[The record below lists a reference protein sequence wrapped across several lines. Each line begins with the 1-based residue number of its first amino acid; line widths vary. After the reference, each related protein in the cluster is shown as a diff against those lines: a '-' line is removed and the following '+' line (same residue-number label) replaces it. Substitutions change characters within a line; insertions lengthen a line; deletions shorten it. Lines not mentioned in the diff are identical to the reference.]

1 MSTETRL
8 RTPRERE
15 QPLPEIDAEE
25 ELDLGRYWR
34 ALATRW
40 WLPVAGLV
48 AGIVIGYLLSLGG
61 SQVYQ
66 AKSTVYLGQPLSPNG
81 TSQVQSLSTN
91 PSTVRQIVQSPFAQR
106 KAEREAGLPSGS
118 LQGHVSTQ
126 AVSGGVAA
134 SLGRVGQNP
143 LVNIVVT
150 GKRRAKIARAA
161 DALANTVVTA
171 VSAGYVD
178 TKIKNF
184 EQQIKNQTLALRRI
198 DQSLALLQQSAR
210 NPNLSTT
217 DRLIIASSI
226 NGQSLQRG
234 QIADALQNY
243 QQLLALAKNVEQS
256 KLLTPALA
264 TKTTARSR
272 RNSVLVG
279 ALIGLLLGIVAA
291 LLWEPV
297 ARLTR
302 RTA

>member
-1 MSTETRL
+1 
-8 RTPRERE
+8 
-15 QPLPEIDAEE
+15 
-25 ELDLGRYWR
+25 
-34 ALATRW
+34 
-40 WLPVAGLV
+40 
-48 AGIVIGYLLSLGG
+48 
-61 SQVYQ
+61 
-66 AKSTVYLGQPLSPNG
+66 
-81 TSQVQSLSTN
+81 
-91 PSTVRQIVQSPFAQR
+91 VRQVVQSPFAQR